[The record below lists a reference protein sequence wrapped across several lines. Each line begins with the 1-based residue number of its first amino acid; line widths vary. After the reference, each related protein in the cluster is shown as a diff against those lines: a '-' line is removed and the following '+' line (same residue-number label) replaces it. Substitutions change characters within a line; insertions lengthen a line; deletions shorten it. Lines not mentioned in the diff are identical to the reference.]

1 MSATILLSIMAASMA
16 VPQSSTVFA
25 DAALAPRNSD
35 GIAIVKL
42 FVAPDREVLAC
53 RVVAS
58 GLSEADND
66 RVCDKLVGKRAGEAA
81 RGPDGQAAY
90 GTMTYV
96 VAGSGTRGS
105 AELEANLPAD
115 ITLDVKSLPGGAK
128 STSVNLN
135 LLLDASGKVAKCEGS
150 RYSSDSYVTAA
161 CASLKDQVLD
171 VRKGSDGNPVSY
183 VDSVNVDF
191 VSRQAGL

>member
-1 MSATILLSIMAASMA
+1 MSATILLSVMAASMA

-42 FVAPDREVLAC
+42 FVAPDREVMAC
-53 RVVAS
+53 HVVAS
-58 GLSEADND
+58 GLSDADND
-66 RVCDKLVGKRAGEAA
+66 RVCDKLVGKRAGQAA
-81 RGPDGQAAY
+81 RDPDGRLTY

-115 ITLDVKSLPGGAK
+115 ITLDVESLPGGAK
-128 STSVNLN
+128 SKTVSLN
-135 LLLDASGKVAKCEGS
+135 LLLDASGKVAKCEAAH
-150 RYSSDSYVTAA
+150 YNESDYAKAA
-161 CASLKDQVLD
+161 CASLNGQMLD

-183 VDSVNVDF
+183 VDNVNVDF